1 MFLHVKKPSITN
13 VDLAT
18 VFSGSCVW
26 FLCTFFQDSQ
36 RFSRLN
42 PRNGLVGLF
51 VKIESEEDGG
61 RYVVNASATAKKE
74 GF

>member
-1 MFLHVKKPSITN
+1 MFIWPLY
-13 VDLAT
+13 L
-18 VFSGSCVW
+18 VFFCRGFVY
-26 FLCTFFQDSQ
+26 FFQDSQ
-36 RFSRLN
+36 RLSQLN